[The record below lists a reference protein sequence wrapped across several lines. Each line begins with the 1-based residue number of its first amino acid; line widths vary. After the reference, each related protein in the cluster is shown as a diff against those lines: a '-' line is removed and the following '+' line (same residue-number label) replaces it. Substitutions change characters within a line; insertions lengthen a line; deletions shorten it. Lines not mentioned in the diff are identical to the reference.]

1 VGPFFAALWGIL
13 RRFVVL
19 LRLGAPPRLTLR
31 VVRWLMRFTMRE
43 FAFQYAAVDAT
54 VIAALIA
61 TGAVESTLGLLVAI
75 VFALL
80 FALEARLA
88 WASWRSATAV
98 AKELADFPRAPE
110 ETRFPRSHLVFPLLM
125 LTARSVR
132 HTRGVVYHS
141 EDRRR
146 VRLDVY
152 RPAKAAAD
160 GELRPAVIQVHGGGW
175 IFGSRMEQ
183 GIPLLNHLAS
193 NGWIGLNIDYRLSP
207 RATWPEHVIDVKRA
221 IAWVRANADELGVDP
236 RRVVLTGGS
245 AGGHLVAHAALT
257 ANDPRYQPGFEEAD
271 TSVAAAVPFYGLY
284 DWLDPELQHPGI
296 RDWLLEELVMKRR
309 RVDDPDAFRAASPP
323 YLVHRDAPPFLIF
336 HGEVDTL
343 VPVEDGRRFAE
354 RLAAVSQ
361 SPARYVELPAGE
373 HAFDIFPSLRTA
385 RVVEGIERFLRA
397 VVTPPSDEPGAAW
410 PERSDATAILSD
422 P

>member
-19 LRLGAPPRLTLR
+19 WRLGAPPRLTLR
-31 VVRWLMRFTMRE
+31 VLRWLWRFTIRE
-43 FAFQYAAVDAT
+43 FAFQYAAIDAV
-54 VIAALIA
+54 VIAVLVV
-61 TGAVESTLGLLVAI
+61 TGATDSTLGRVAAGIFGLL
-75 VFALL
+75 LL
-80 FALEARLA
+80 YELRLG
-88 WASWRSATAV
+88 WAAWRSAAAV
-98 AKELADFPRAPE
+98 AEELADFPRAPE

-125 LTARSVR
+125 LFARSVK

-141 EDRRR
+141 EGRRR
-146 VRLDVY
+146 VRLDIY
-152 RPAKAAAD
+152 RPAADAAD
-160 GELRPAVIQVHGGGW
+160 DELRPAVIQVHGGGW

-183 GIPLLNHLAS
+183 GIPLLNHLAA
-193 NGWIGLNIDYRLSP
+193 NGWVGFNIDYRLSP
-207 RATWPEHVIDVKRA
+207 RATWPDHVIDVKRA
-221 IAWVRANADELGVDP
+221 IAWVRAHADELGIDP
-236 RRVVLTGGS
+236 GRIALTGGS

-257 ANDPRYQPGFEEAD
+257 ANDATYQPGFEEAD

-284 DWLDPELQHPGI
+284 DWLDAELQHPGI

-309 RVDDPDAFRAASPP
+309 RAEDPDAFRNASPP

-343 VPVEDGRRFAE
+343 VPVEDGRRFAK
-354 RLAAVSQ
+354 RLEAVSQ

-397 VVTPPSDEPGAAW
+397 VVTPPADEPGAGS
-410 PERSDATAILSD
+410 PERSDAAAILSNS
-422 P
+422 